1 MRKRKTSAITNVAKE
16 TVQKTAAKASK
27 DFNQFMNEPVVKEA
41 AENVKEVAQKAENAV
56 TEVSKAVSTKIGTI
70 HLEIFETTAS
80 MDDVKKAVKKDA
92 ADKGLTGTIEIYL
105 NAEERAAYYTV
116 DGVGSA
122 EYKIDL
128 KSL

>member
-1 MRKRKTSAITNVAKE
+1 MRKRRTSAITNVAKE
-16 TVQKTAAKASK
+16 TVQKTSAKASK

-41 AENVKEVAQKAENAV
+41 AETVKELAQKAETAV
-56 TEVSKAVSTKIGTI
+56 TEVSKAVSTKIGTV
-70 HLEIFETTAS
+70 HLEIFETTVS
-80 MDDVKKAVKKDA
+80 MDDVKKAVKKDV
-92 ADKGLTGTIEIYL
+92 ADKGLAGTIEIYL

-128 KSL
+128 KAL